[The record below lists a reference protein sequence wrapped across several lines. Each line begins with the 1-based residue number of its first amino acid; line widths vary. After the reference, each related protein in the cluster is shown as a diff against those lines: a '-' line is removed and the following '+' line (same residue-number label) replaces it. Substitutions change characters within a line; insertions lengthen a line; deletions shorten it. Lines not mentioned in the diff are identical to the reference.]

1 MKVIIHTIMV
11 IHTPANEYNE
21 GAGLAGVLNPIRPL
35 LRKQPVYHYITH
47 YLVLTCDCQAS

>member
-11 IHTPANEYNE
+11 IRTPANEYNE

-35 LRKQPVYHYITH
+35 LRKQQYISVRIHYTLSRTH
-47 YLVLTCDCQAS
+47 M